1 MKATEKRYEAPHVE
15 VIAIEPQGIL
25 CTSGGGNV
33 VTNAGGG
40 TEIMN
45 MQEIQWP

>member
-1 MKATEKRYEAPHVE
+1 MKTTEKRYAAPQVE

-25 CTSGGGNV
+25 CTSGGGDL

-40 TEIMN
+40 TTPMT
-45 MQEIQWP
+45 MTEIQF